1 MQRPDFLEVEH
12 LWEFLDRRVT
22 QCSPAPTSKTRKRR
36 EDLVEEWCSIPPAE
50 LQRFV
55 ESVPRHADADQAAL
69 VHLES
74 YWKNTMLFFSFSIPP
89 VKTINLPAG
98 FEIRWPGVFKPFL
111 IRHRLIF
118 YWPPSHGSYFIL
130 LLSLFC
136 CETPADAIW
145 MLCPSTEQ
153 ICEFLFFFVYLCV
166 SSVLASLWARTHT
179 SGTLPLRLVSDWRGA
194 CCHISSSLP
203 SLPSFISLPWKL
215 KK

>member
-1 MQRPDFLEVEH
+1 MQRPEVEH

-145 MLCPSTEQ
+145 MLS
-153 ICEFLFFFVYLCV
+153 FNRADLWVFFFFFVYLCM

-179 SGTLPLRLVSDWRGA
+179 HQALCRFAWCQTGGEPVVTFLHHYLP
-194 CCHISSSLP
+194 CPPSSRSLG
-203 SLPSFISLPWKL
+203 S
-215 KK
+215 